1 MDKEAAIRKINS
13 LLKFTVENGVT
24 VDEAATASA
33 IAHKLM
39 KKYDIIASDLSKDK
53 KLISFIR
60 PKFHFNDDKY
70 SNTPIAD
77 LIFILRYIII
87 KKTAVFVSNNY
98 QDTSTKNDFFD
109 MYSASFGHFG
119 GIFEGF
125 FGTDWFNN
133 NKKASFTETL
143 LHFIDSKGKTD
154 SEVYRKAN
162 IDRRHFSKIRNHPDY
177 RPTKS
182 TIFAFAIALEL
193 SLDETKQL
201 LESAGFSLSHSFKQ
215 DLVIE
220 FFIKEKLYDLNE
232 INIVLHSLK
241 LPLLGG

>member
-24 VDEAATASA
+24 ADEAATASA
-33 IAHKLM
+33 IAKKLM
-39 KKYDIIASDLSKDK
+39 KKYDIIASDLSKEK
-53 KLISFIR
+53 KLISFVR
-60 PKFHFNDDKY
+60 PTLIFNNNEY
-70 SNTPIAD
+70 SDTPIAD

-87 KKTAVFVSNNY
+87 KKTAVFVSDNY
-98 QDTSTKNDFFD
+98 QDKSTKNDFSD
-109 MYSASFGHFG
+109 MYFASFGHLG
-119 GIFEGF
+119 GTFEGF
-125 FGTDWFNN
+125 FCNDWFND
-133 NKKASFTETL
+133 KQKASFTETL
-143 LHFIDSKGKTD
+143 LHFIDLKGKTD
-154 SEVYRKAN
+154 SEVYHKAN

-177 RPTKS
+177 KPTKP

-193 SLDETKQL
+193 SLDETRQL
-201 LESAGFSLSHSFKQ
+201 LESAGFSLSHSFKL

-220 FFIKEKLYDLNE
+220 FFINEKLYDINE

>member
-24 VDEAATASA
+24 ADEAATASA

-39 KKYDIIASDLSKDK
+39 KKYNIIASDLSNEK
-53 KLISFIR
+53 KLIPFVR
-60 PKFHFNDDKY
+60 PKLNFNSDEY
-70 SNTPIAD
+70 SHTPIAD

-98 QDTSTKNDFFD
+98 QDTTKNDFSD

-125 FGTDWFNN
+125 FGTDWFNDK
-133 NKKASFTETL
+133 KKASFTETL
-143 LHFIDSKGKTD
+143 LYFIDSKGKTD

-177 RPTKS
+177 KPTKS

-201 LESAGFSLSHSFKQ
+201 LESAGFSLSHSFKL

-232 INIVLHSLK
+232 INIVLHSLE

>member
-24 VDEAATASA
+24 ADEAATASA

-70 SNTPIAD
+70 SDTPIAD

-87 KKTAVFVSNNY
+87 KKTAIFLSENY
-98 QDTSTKNDFFD
+98 QDTSTQDDFSD
-109 MYSASFGHFG
+109 MYSESFGDFTSTLERL
-119 GIFEGF
+119 FD
-125 FGTDWFNN
+125 TDWFNGK
-133 NKKASFTETL
+133 KKASFTETL

-162 IDRRHFSKIRNHPDY
+162 IDRRHFSKIRNHLDY
-177 RPTKS
+177 KPSKPTV
-182 TIFAFAIALEL
+182 FAFAIALEL

-232 INIVLHSLK
+232 INIVLHSLE